1 MLLNHNPKPLEGIEM
16 NRKTFAF
23 AVLALTF
30 ALATP
35 AVADPVCHAVH
46 GRIEIVANEPT
57 CGSAI
62 YLCANAYLHGTIQ
75 AYTDFIGTSSVPTV
89 DTPATGVVVLTG
101 DNVFHTNDG
110 DFYTKDAIVLATTGA
125 GEFAEIDTIGR
136 HRRVYRGHRLPHRD
150 RHVRQRRRPRD
161 LLRHHLPAL
170 SYNRRP

>member
-1 MLLNHNPKPLEGIEM
+1 MLLNHNPKPLEGIDM

-35 AVADPVCHAVH
+35 ALADPVCHAVH

-110 DFYTKDAIVLATTGA
+110 DFFTKDAIVLATTGA
-125 GEFAEIDTIGR
+125 GEFAEIDTIVGGTGEYAGATGSLTATGTF
-136 HRRVYRGHRLPHRD
+136 VNGAGHGTYYGT
-150 RHVRQRRRPRD
+150 VCRP
-161 LLRHHLPAL
+161 
-170 SYNRRP
+170 

>member
-1 MLLNHNPKPLEGIEM
+1 MLLNFKPNPLEGIDM

-23 AVLALTF
+23 AVLAFAF
-30 ALATP
+30 ALAP
-35 AVADPVCHAVH
+35 ASADPVCHAVH
-46 GRIEIVANEPT
+46 GRLEIVANEPT

-75 AYTDFIGTSSVPTV
+75 AHTDFVGTSSVPTV

-125 GEFAEIDTIGR
+125 GEFAEIDTITGGTGEWAGATGSITATGTF
-136 HRRVYRGHRLPHRD
+136 VDGVGHGTYYGT
-150 RHVRQRRRPRD
+150 VCRP
-161 LLRHHLPAL
+161 
-170 SYNRRP
+170 